1 MSEQKKL
8 EHLAI
13 IMDGNRRWAKKNNLP
28 IPSLGHKK
36 GAETLENIAKY
47 CNKIGLKHLT
57 VYAFS
62 TENWKRAAEEIK
74 AIIKLLEA
82 YLDKFLKKTDL
93 NNIKI
98 KIIGDL
104 ESNSLPDILR
114 KKMYQMQEKTK
125 NNTGLTL
132 NIAFNYG
139 GRAEILRATKQLAQE
154 VLDRKINIDDINE
167 NAFSNKLYTAGQ
179 PDPDLI
185 IRTSGEYR
193 ISNFLTWQST
203 YSELL
208 FLDKYWPEFTER
220 DVDNAIEYYNS
231 RNRRIG
237 K

>member
-8 EHLAI
+8 EHLGI

-36 GAETLENIAKY
+36 GAETLEIIAKY
-47 CNKIGLKHLT
+47 CNKIGLKNLT

-62 TENWKRAAEEIK
+62 TENWKRASEEIK
-74 AIIKLLEA
+74 AIIKLLDA

-93 NNIKI
+93 NNIRI
-98 KIIGDL
+98 QIIGEI
-104 ESNSLPDILR
+104 ESKSIPDILR
-114 KKMYQMQEKTK
+114 EKMYKMQEKTK
-125 NNTGLTL
+125 NNTGLIL

-139 GRAEILRATKQLAQE
+139 GRAEILRATKLLAQK
-154 VLDRKINIDDINE
+154 VLDGKLNIEDINE
-167 NAFSNKLYTAGQ
+167 KSFSDNLYTAGQ

-193 ISNFLTWQST
+193 VSNFLTWQST
-203 YSELL
+203 YSEFL

-220 DVDNAIEYYNS
+220 DVDDAIEYYNS